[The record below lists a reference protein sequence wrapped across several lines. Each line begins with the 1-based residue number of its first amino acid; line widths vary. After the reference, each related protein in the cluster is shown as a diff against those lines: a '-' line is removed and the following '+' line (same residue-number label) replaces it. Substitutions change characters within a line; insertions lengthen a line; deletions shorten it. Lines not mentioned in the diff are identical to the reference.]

1 MSFCVKNLRCLV
13 FVPLQLQ
20 FFEWFRAIWTRR
32 VCLLRWAGE
41 PPTRLQGSSSPY
53 PFVAGSWRCQVCLL
67 CQFLLPFWFPD
78 SCPLSLE
85 DVPQAS
91 SYAFCSFDVSS
102 SSYVWQFLLLCV
114 VARLVSS
121 SINFNYNNSRLIRLE
136 LLVSLLSR
144 VSF

>member
-1 MSFCVKNLRCLV
+1 MSLFAQKPRVLSLTSSTTLLFFIFWAQKCTRVFEVVGARTNVRHMEPMSFCVKNLRCLV

-20 FFEWFRAIWTRR
+20 FFEWFRVIWTRR

-67 CQFLLPFWFPD
+67 CSFLLPFWFPD

-85 DVPQAS
+85 DAP
-91 SYAFCSFDVSS
+91 
-102 SSYVWQFLLLCV
+102 
-114 VARLVSS
+114 
-121 SINFNYNNSRLIRLE
+121 
-136 LLVSLLSR
+136 
-144 VSF
+144 